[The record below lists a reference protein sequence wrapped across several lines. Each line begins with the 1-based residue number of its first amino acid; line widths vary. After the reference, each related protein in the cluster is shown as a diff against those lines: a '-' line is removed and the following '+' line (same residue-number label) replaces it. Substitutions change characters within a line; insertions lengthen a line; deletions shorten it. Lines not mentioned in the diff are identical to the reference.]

1 MFSISIPKSQWITV
15 ILQKLRITVIHCDFS
30 KVTLCSLCKN
40 MASHYHS
47 DIFTVIPN
55 ITQSTSPSRRNCVVV
70 WVCVCLS
77 VTIEFLGV
85 RKMFGGTYLVQFI
98 RTKLLGV
105 RKMFFVRVFARV
117 MFSELRLYRKKSNHF
132 PFFIFNTQSQSLHQN
147 LHFHFHWKANPS

>member
-1 MFSISIPKSQWITV
+1 VDLSELRWFTV
-15 ILQKLRITVIHCDFS
+15 IFQKLFSLAYVKLWWATGILTYSLWFWYIHCDT
-30 KVTLCSLCKN
+30 KHKL
-40 MASHYHS
+40 
-47 DIFTVIPN
+47 
-55 ITQSTSPSRRNCVVV
+55 TQPLSPSRRNCLVV